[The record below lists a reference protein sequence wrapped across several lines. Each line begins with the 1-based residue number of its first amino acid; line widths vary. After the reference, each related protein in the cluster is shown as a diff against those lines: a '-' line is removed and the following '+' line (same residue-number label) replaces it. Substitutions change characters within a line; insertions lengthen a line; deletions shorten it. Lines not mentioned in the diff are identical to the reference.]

1 MDTFVANKG
10 VWGTFFFLYILF
22 LQINLHNQLQLNI
35 VSVFSETML
44 FNKQHLL
51 IIKCINFWYLS
62 HKFEAHWLL
71 FWFFWF
77 FNQFY
82 LWKIFDN
89 CILYIESI
97 KLLNRIFWIW
107 HKYVLPSALNSVSH
121 TTLNTNMFEKQ
132 DFEQF
137 K

>member
-51 IIKCINFWYLS
+51 IM
-62 HKFEAHWLL
+62 HQLL
-71 FWFFWF
+71 
-77 FNQFY
+77 
-82 LWKIFDN
+82 
-89 CILYIESI
+89 
-97 KLLNRIFWIW
+97 
-107 HKYVLPSALNSVSH
+107 V
-121 TTLNTNMFEKQ
+121 
-132 DFEQF
+132 F
-137 K
+137 KSQV

>member
-35 VSVFSETML
+35 VSGFFSETML

-51 IIKCINFWYLS
+51 IM
-62 HKFEAHWLL
+62 HQLL
-71 FWFFWF
+71 VFKSQIWSPLAFVLFFLF